1 MQELAHALSRA
12 ERSVTRQLARAMEE
26 EGCTVEDSR
35 ILLLLADGRGHT
47 MTEVAEFAL
56 VPAPSVTRIV
66 DRMVTHGLLHR
77 TVDPSDRRRVRVHLT
92 PRGWALKR
100 RLDEILQREQDA
112 LLAGARARRPGGGRG
127 AGRDRTPARAPRRPR
142 RSPDLIRARRVCS
155 VNRFRPRSAARG

>member
-1 MQELAHALSRA
+1 MLMQELAHALSRA

-26 EGCTVEDSR
+26 EGCTVEDWR

-77 TVDPSDRRRVRVHLT
+77 TADPSDRRRGRVPPP
-92 PRGWALKR
+92 PRGGALQPR
-100 RLDEILQREQDA
+100 PREVLQRGRHA
-112 LLAGARARRPGGGRG
+112 PPGGGR
-127 AGRDRTPARAPRRPR
+127 AAPRP
-142 RSPDLIRARRVCS
+142 
-155 VNRFRPRSAARG
+155 